1 MVYPAYQSVYAT
13 DVLVADWHAEVD
25 KTFEQY
31 MRDPWPFIYS
41 SSEESD
47 TIAQYQA
54 DIDNVVAT
62 SAVEFITGTKDIET
76 EFDAYIESLKAL
88 NIEQLIEIKSAQ
100 YQRYQSALA
109 Q

>member
-1 MVYPAYQSVYAT
+1 M
-13 DVLVADWHAEVD
+13 
-25 KTFEQY
+25 
-31 MRDPWPFIYS
+31 
-41 SSEESD
+41 
-47 TIAQYQA
+47 
-54 DIDNVVAT
+54 VAT